1 MKQRVNKEIF
11 LVFSSV
17 FGLLATRNSW
27 TKHAGLKCQ
36 LPVNFFSKRFLHTNQ
51 LINMKRVYLL
61 LSLMLSGVVSVFAQR
76 DAVRENEV
84 ALYIKVITQRAD
96 KIAAVLNINDAAQQ
110 EKVRNIIRDQYSN
123 LNDIYAERDENL
135 KAIKEANADNKV
147 AFEAAKNKEAAK
159 TDAKLAKLHKKY
171 LSKLSAKLSSE
182 QIDQVKNGM
191 TYSVLPITYKAYQ
204 EQILTL
210 NEEQK
215 KQILVWLTEARE
227 HAMDAESSEKKHA
240 WFGKYKGRINN
251 YLSAAGYDLKKEGQ
265 EWQKRRQAAAQG
277 K

>member
-1 MKQRVNKEIF
+1 
-11 LVFSSV
+11 
-17 FGLLATRNSW
+17 
-27 TKHAGLKCQ
+27 
-36 LPVNFFSKRFLHTNQ
+36 
-51 LINMKRVYLL
+51 MKRVYLL

-76 DAVRENEV
+76 DAVQENEV

-96 KIAAVLNINDAAQQ
+96 KIAGVLNINDAAKQ
-110 EKVRNIIRDQYSN
+110 EKVSNIIRDQYSD
-123 LNDIYAERDENL
+123 LNEIYKERDENI
-135 KAIKEANADNKV
+135 KTIKEANADNKE
-147 AFEAAKNKEAAK
+147 ALEAAKNKQAAK
-159 TDAKLAKLHKKY
+159 TDSKLARLHKKY
-171 LSKLSAKLSSE
+171 LSKLSAKLSPE
-182 QIDQVKNGM
+182 QIEQVKNGM
-191 TYSVLPITYKAYQ
+191 TYGVLPITYKAYQ

-210 NEEQK
+210 NDEQK

-265 EWQKRRQAAAQG
+265 EWQKRRNSAAKG

>member
-1 MKQRVNKEIF
+1 
-11 LVFSSV
+11 
-17 FGLLATRNSW
+17 
-27 TKHAGLKCQ
+27 
-36 LPVNFFSKRFLHTNQ
+36 
-51 LINMKRVYLL
+51 MKRVYLL

-76 DAVRENEV
+76 DAVQENEV

-96 KIAAVLNINDAAQQ
+96 KIAGVLNINDAAKQ
-110 EKVRNIIRDQYSN
+110 EKVSNIIRDQYSD
-123 LNDIYAERDENL
+123 LNEIYKERDENI
-135 KAIKEANADNKV
+135 KAIKEANADDKE
-147 AFEAAKNKEAAK
+147 ALEAAKNKQAAK
-159 TDAKLAKLHKKY
+159 TDAKLARLHRKY
-171 LSKLSAKLSSE
+171 LSKLSAKLSPE
-182 QIDQVKNGM
+182 QIEQVKNGM
-191 TYSVLPITYKAYQ
+191 TYGVLPITYKAYQ

-210 NEEQK
+210 NDEQK

-265 EWQKRRQAAAQG
+265 EWQKRRNSTAKG